1 MTTLRSLKPPAS
13 NLPGDLIQ
21 EILSLVSCVW
31 LVPYGQKRVVIRKD
45 LMASLHQSPHRVS
58 AQKHFTGNPSRKT
71 NCLKD
76 KNQDTSSSNTTIFCF
91 CWLQRGH
98 LDFVQF
104 LCLATIT
111 KRGGKPSMIAH
122 TCSLSIC
129 GMEGGKSEIQGHAWL
144 YSECKSLDYVS
155 PCLKENKKQA
165 AFKEVKDSW

>member
-21 EILSLVSCVW
+21 EILSLVSCMW

-45 LMASLHQSPHRVS
+45 LMASLHQSPNRVS

-91 CWLQRGH
+91 CWLQRGR

-111 KRGGKPSMIAH
+111 KRGKKPGMRH
-122 TCSLSIC
+122 TPVVLAFVEWREESQKFKVMLGCIVSVR
-129 GMEGGKSEIQGHAWL
+129 AWTM
-144 YSECKSLDYVS
+144 
-155 PCLKENKKQA
+155 
-165 AFKEVKDSW
+165 